1 MYPMGRRKRQSF
13 TPELEVRAAGCC
25 AVSNSLLAPSCG
37 GSDRMIP
44 IRFTISFYKVSSAQR
59 KMSEGG
65 HTMGKIVLD
74 HGAGGGMSQELIS
87 GTIARILGDTYI
99 GEMEDSAL
107 VEVPVTRLAITT
119 DSFVVDP
126 VFFGNGDIGKIAV
139 AGTVNDLAVSGA
151 RPLYLTLAVVLEEG
165 FPLESFGRI
174 LESIRTTAQAA
185 GVKIVAGDTKV
196 VRRGEADGI
205 FLNTTGVGV
214 LERPLRLSSRGMR
227 DGDQV
232 IVTGFLGDHSIHI
245 LSLRE
250 GLGFEQRILSDC
262 AVLSHVIAGVLDAC
276 GDGVRCIR
284 DITRGGLGTVLNEFA
299 TASSCSIH
307 LDEAALPIRRET
319 AMAADML
326 GVDVMYLA
334 NEGNLCLVVS
344 PDVTAA
350 ALEALHAHPETA
362 RAAVVGQVSATEAGR
377 VHITGKDHRRKL
389 VGLLYGAQLPRLC

>member
-1 MYPMGRRKRQSF
+1 M
-13 TPELEVRAAGCC
+13 E
-25 AVSNSLLAPSCG
+25 
-37 GSDRMIP
+37 
-44 IRFTISFYKVSSAQR
+44 
-59 KMSEGG
+59 
-65 HTMGKIVLD
+65 KIVLD
-74 HGAGGGMSQELIS
+74 HGAGGGMSQELIA

-99 GEMEDSAL
+99 GEMEDSAV

-119 DSFVVDP
+119 DSFVIDP

-151 RPLYLTLAVVLEEG
+151 RPLYLTLAIVLEEG
-165 FPLESFGRI
+165 FSLDSLRQI
-174 LESIRTTAQAA
+174 LESIRATAQTA
-185 GVKIVAGDTKV
+185 GIKIVAGDTKV

-214 LERPLRLSSRGMR
+214 LERPLRLSSRSLR
-227 DGDQV
+227 EGDQV
-232 IVTGFLGDHSIHI
+232 IVTGFLGDHSIHL

-262 AVLSHVIAGVLDAC
+262 AVLNHVIAGVLDAC

-299 TASSCSIH
+299 AASICSIQ

-326 GVDVMYLA
+326 GVDIMYLA

-344 PDVTAA
+344 PDATKA
-350 ALEALHAHPETA
+350 ALEALHAHPQTE
-362 RAAVVGQVSATEAGR
+362 RATVVGQVSAADAGQ
-377 VHITGKDHRRKL
+377 VHMTGKDNRRKL
-389 VGLLYGAQLPRLC
+389 VGMLYGAQLPRLC

>member
-1 MYPMGRRKRQSF
+1 M
-13 TPELEVRAAGCC
+13 
-25 AVSNSLLAPSCG
+25 
-37 GSDRMIP
+37 D
-44 IRFTISFYKVSSAQR
+44 
-59 KMSEGG
+59 
-65 HTMGKIVLD
+65 KIVLD
-74 HGAGGGMSQELIS
+74 HGAGGGMSHELIS
-87 GTIARILGDTYI
+87 GTIAEILGDTYI

-107 VEVPVTRLAITT
+107 VDVPVTRLAITT

-126 VFFGNGDIGKIAV
+126 IFFGNGDIGKIAV

-151 RPLYLTLAVVLEEG
+151 RPLYLTLAIVLEEG
-165 FPLESFGRI
+165 FPLESLRRI
-174 LESIRTTAQAA
+174 LASIRDTARQAEI
-185 GVKIVAGDTKV
+185 KLVAGDTKV

-214 LERPLRLSSRGMR
+214 LERPLRLSSRGLR
-227 DGDQV
+227 AGDQV
-232 IVTGFLGDHSIHI
+232 IVTGYLGDHSIHL

-299 TASSCSIH
+299 RASSCSIH
-307 LDEAALPIRRET
+307 MEEAALPIRRET

-334 NEGNLCLVVS
+334 NEGNLCIVVS

-350 ALEALHAHPETA
+350 ALAALHAHPQTA
-362 RAAVVGQVSATEAGR
+362 RAAVVAQVSAADAGR
-377 VHITGKDHRRKL
+377 VHMTGKDNRRR
-389 VGLLYGAQLPRLC
+389 VVDMLYGAQLPRLC